1 MKNDPI
7 IKVEDLKVHFGLTKG
22 IARKRIGTVKAV
34 DGAPKVLA
42 CVDRPITAS
51 EKKMG
56 SDSRKE
62 DRIYTRIKAAPPFSP
77 TI

>member
-34 DGAPKVLA
+34 DGVSFSVEHGKTIGIVGASSAP
-42 CVDRPITAS
+42 RRSSQRTN
-51 EKKMG
+51 
-56 SDSRKE
+56 SR
-62 DRIYTRIKAAPPFSP
+62 RGRFRGFPRNRQ
-77 TI
+77 

>member
-34 DGAPKVLA
+34 DGVSFSVEHGKTIGIVGESGCGKTTTGKAILRMVSASGGKV
-42 CVDRPITAS
+42 
-51 EKKMG
+51 
-56 SDSRKE
+56 
-62 DRIYTRIKAAPPFSP
+62 
-77 TI
+77 